1 VSKTYCRGLA
11 VSPQGDVYVAV
22 NGGRRVAKVTPQ
34 GTATTVLQADK
45 PWSPTGVA
53 LHNDEVYVLEYT
65 DFPPG
70 WNQEDRRGWMPR
82 VRKVG
87 RDGQVTTLAAVE
99 REHDE

>member
-1 VSKTYCRGLA
+1 
-11 VSPQGDVYVAV
+11 VYVAV
-22 NGGRRVAKVTPQ
+22 NGGRRVVKVTPQ

-53 LHNDEVYVLEYT
+53 LHNDEVYILEYT

-70 WNQEDRRGWMPR
+70 WNTQDRRGWAPR

-87 RDGQVTTLAAVE
+87 RDGKVTTLATVV
-99 REHDE
+99 REQVD

>member
-1 VSKTYCRGLA
+1 
-11 VSPQGDVYVAV
+11 VYVAV
-22 NGGRRVAKVTPQ
+22 NGGRRVVKFMPQ

-53 LHNDEVYVLEYT
+53 LYRDDVYVLEYC

-70 WNQEDRRGWMPR
+70 WDMEDRRGWVPR

-87 RDGQVTTLAAVE
+87 RDGKVVTLATVVREQVE
-99 REHDE
+99 